1 MFNFSYT
8 VWNKDHAVSV
18 TCMQMVTHNDVKA
31 NEIQL
36 WVVHNYQHFLKC
48 TNYTLLV
55 HNQYTLLKM
64 LTIDPPS
71 SVTEVAVGGG

>member
-18 TCMQMVTHNDVKA
+18 TCMRMVIHNDVKA

-48 TNYTLLV
+48 TNYRL
-55 HNQYTLLKM
+55 Q
-64 LTIDPPS
+64 
-71 SVTEVAVGGG
+71 VGGFITNIRFLKC

>member
-18 TCMQMVTHNDVKA
+18 TCMRMVIHNDVKA

-36 WVVHNYQHFLKC
+36 WVVHNYQHFLKSLWEGVEKC
-48 TNYTLLV
+48 TLCTPVIIMDDLQCNTKG
-55 HNQYTLLKM
+55 HS
-64 LTIDPPS
+64 I
-71 SVTEVAVGGG
+71 

>member
-18 TCMQMVTHNDVKA
+18 TCMRMVIHNDVKA
-31 NEIQL
+31 IEIQL

-48 TNYTLLV
+48 TNYRL
-55 HNQYTLLKM
+55 Q
-64 LTIDPPS
+64 
-71 SVTEVAVGGG
+71 VGGFITNIRFLKC

>member
-18 TCMQMVTHNDVKA
+18 TCMRMVIHNDVKA

-36 WVVHNYQHFLKC
+36 WVVHKTIT
-48 TNYTLLV
+48 TN
-55 HNQYTLLKM
+55 
-64 LTIDPPS
+64 IS
-71 SVTEVAVGGG
+71 